1 MKIKVVLLTFII
13 IILLFVVIFI
23 IIQNKTTSV
32 NEINYTIPINN
43 TNSTTIILSS
53 VPGDNSTLVIPS
65 NDYVINNIN
74 WSMCPNLQV
83 GYVYKVYIAE
93 PNQVID
99 HKFIEV
105 QIVSEITNDSNRTIV
120 LKQMAIV
127 ARDAREIYGPNSGID
142 IIGNKNG
149 VLDYLVSM
157 LPYDDKVTGY
167 G

>member
-1 MKIKVVLLTFII
+1 MKIKVVSFTII
-13 IILLFVVIFI
+13 TIILFFVIIFI
-23 IIQNKTTSV
+23 IIQNKTTSG
-32 NEINYTIPINN
+32 NEINHTTPIDN
-43 TNSTTIILSS
+43 TNSTPIISS
-53 VPGDNSTLVIPS
+53 PIPSDNGTLIIPS